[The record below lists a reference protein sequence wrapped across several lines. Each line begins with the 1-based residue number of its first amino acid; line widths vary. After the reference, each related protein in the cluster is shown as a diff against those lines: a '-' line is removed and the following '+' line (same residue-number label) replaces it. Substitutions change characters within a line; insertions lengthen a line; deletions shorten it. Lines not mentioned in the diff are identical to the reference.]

1 MTNRFLKLMGV
12 SMLALAAS
20 SCGYRATG
28 STATKLP
35 SDVHT
40 IAIPT
45 FANHTSTYKIEQLL
59 TAAVIRDF
67 NARTNYHVVNQ
78 ASADTDATLQGIV
91 TAASMTPLT
100 YDTSTGRASSAVV
113 TVNMKVTLVSRD
125 GKVLFQNQDYSFR
138 EQYQITREVSSFF
151 EEQSPALDRMARDF
165 GRTLVSN
172 ILEAY

>member
-1 MTNRFLKLMGV
+1 MMKTRLKLLGV
-12 SMLALAAS
+12 AIVTLAAV

-35 SDVHT
+35 TDIHT

-45 FANHTSTYKIEQLL
+45 FVNRTSTYKIEQLL

-67 NARTNYHVVNQ
+67 NSRTNYHVVNEPD
-78 ASADTDATLQGIV
+78 ASADATLQGMV
-91 TAASMTPLT
+91 TSATMTPLT
-100 YDTSTGRASSAVV
+100 YDTGTGRASSAVV
-113 TVNMKVTLVSRD
+113 TVNMKVTLVDRN

-172 ILEAY
+172 VLEAY